1 MEMEAVIIEKDCQ
14 IQAPNKLRPIT
25 TLFRLSAGQ
34 KGLYILQKLHPK
46 MGAYNVPFCLKI
58 HGPLNRDL
66 LAQAWTYVLEQ
77 FPILTA
83 TIIEEEGELYHRL
96 DDGCKTTIQQRMIDF
111 ADDLELVS
119 FVRDNQKS
127 VLLFTVHHIIF
138 DGTSGIVLV
147 RALFEF
153 YRRLLEHKTILP
165 MEDGVS
171 YQEFV
176 AAEEEMLATARGA
189 VSARYWQQQLD
200 GDLPVLE
207 LPSDLPRVASASLEA
222 RTLIENVP
230 EDIALW
236 IRDFARTH
244 SLRPSVIFLTIFQLL
259 LHRYTS
265 QDDMIVGMAVN
276 TRVAQKFKAEIG
288 YFVNMVPIRTRFE
301 GRITFSDLLRRVQ
314 GIMMDALSHSSY
326 PYPLMLE
333 KLKVQQARNNPI
345 FQVTYAYHDFVK
357 EASFAPL
364 WDQLGLNVESVK
376 AIVQEGEQ
384 DLGVEIFEQEM
395 SFILHLKYNP
405 EIYAERTATRF
416 I

>member
-14 IQAPNKLRPIT
+14 IQATNKLSPIT
-25 TLFRLSAGQ
+25 AFFRLSAGQ

-46 MGAYNVPFCLKI
+46 TGAYNVPLCLKI

-66 LAQAWTYVLEQ
+66 LAKAWTYVLEQ

-83 TIIEEEGELYHRL
+83 KIIEQDGELYHQL
-96 DDGCKTTIQQRMIDF
+96 DDGCKTTIQQRTIDF

-119 FVRDNQKS
+119 FVRNQAKEPFDLNRGPLNRIQLSVGDNQKS
-127 VLLFTVHHIIF
+127 VLLLTVHHIIF

-153 YRRLLEHKTILP
+153 YRRLLEHETIHP
-165 MEDGVS
+165 TQDGVN

-176 AAEEEMLATARGA
+176 ASEEEMLATAKGA
-189 VSARYWQQQLD
+189 VSARYWRQQLD

-244 SLRPSVIFLTIFQLL
+244 SLRPSV
-259 LHRYTS
+259 
-265 QDDMIVGMAVN
+265 
-276 TRVAQKFKAEIG
+276 
-288 YFVNMVPIRTRFE
+288 
-301 GRITFSDLLRRVQ
+301 
-314 GIMMDALSHSSY
+314 
-326 PYPLMLE
+326 
-333 KLKVQQARNNPI
+333 
-345 FQVTYAYHDFVK
+345 
-357 EASFAPL
+357 
-364 WDQLGLNVESVK
+364 
-376 AIVQEGEQ
+376 
-384 DLGVEIFEQEM
+384 
-395 SFILHLKYNP
+395 
-405 EIYAERTATRF
+405 
-416 I
+416 